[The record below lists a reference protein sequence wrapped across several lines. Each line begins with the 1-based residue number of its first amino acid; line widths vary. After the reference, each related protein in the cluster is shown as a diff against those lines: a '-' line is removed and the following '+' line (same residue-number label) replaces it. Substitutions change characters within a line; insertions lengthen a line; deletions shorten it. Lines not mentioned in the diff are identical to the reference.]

1 MADRTST
8 HVLVV
13 DDSEAIRL
21 LVVAILEDAGHE
33 LSAASSVEA
42 GLAIMAEEPIDLVL
56 SDLELPGLSGLD
68 FLEVVRMTRGDL
80 PFLLM
85 TAADFGPFAER
96 ARSAKLDG
104 HLAKPFELATL
115 QNTVAAALDGR
126 PALGASA
133 PRLVDATAGRPPFC
147 GGVHSAQRRLAA
159 AAGGAAVAIGGPM
172 DLLPAVGRR
181 G

>member
-1 MADRTST
+1 MAGRRRT

-13 DDSEAIRL
+13 EDSDAIRT
-21 LVVAILEDAGHE
+21 LVVAMLEDAGHE

-68 FLEVVRMTRGDL
+68 FLELVRMRHGDL

-85 TAADFGPFAER
+85 TAADFEPFAER
-96 ARSAKLDG
+96 AQIARLDG
-104 HLAKPFELATL
+104 YLAKPFELAAL
-115 QNTVAAALDGR
+115 RSAVAAALEGR
-126 PALGASA
+126 TALATSET
-133 PRLVDATAGRPPFC
+133 RLVDATAGRPPFC
-147 GGVHSAQRRLAA
+147 GGVHSAQRPRVAA
-159 AAGGAAVAIGGPM
+159 AASAAAVIGGPRE
-172 DLLPAVGRR
+172 LLPAGGRR